1 MAFIAAVLGWIVAII
16 FLAYLVPHTFVAW
29 FYKTQN
35 LKKKYHAQWALVTG
49 ASIGKA
55 MATKLSSQ
63 GLNVVLVSLPDELL
77 DATHAELTERFPD
90 ITLRKVGVDLG
101 APGYMPAVQKAL
113 EDIDVQIAFLNA
125 GYVLTGFFADVPLE
139 RQMANLECNCVNA
152 VQITHVILQN
162 LLDKGLR
169 GCIVYTS
176 SAAAAIPGP
185 FSVLYAATKSFL
197 SSFGASLA
205 AEVRPNGIDV
215 MVFHPSPVAS
225 RFYDK
230 AHKLDS
236 LEFFKKMAVAP
247 EDLPDTV
254 FGSVGRLVW
263 RDVGPTAVGFRLLM
277 KLLDYN
283 LFATLMATFGHL
295 MPDFKRHMKP
305 RTKKAQ

>member
-1 MAFIAAVLGWIVAII
+1 
-16 FLAYLVPHTFVAW
+16 
-29 FYKTQN
+29 
-35 LKKKYHAQWALVTG
+35 
-49 ASIGKA
+49 
-55 MATKLSSQ
+55 
-63 GLNVVLVSLPDELL
+63 
-77 DATHAELTERFPD
+77 
-90 ITLRKVGVDLG
+90 
-101 APGYMPAVQKAL
+101 
-113 EDIDVQIAFLNA
+113 
-125 GYVLTGFFADVPLE
+125 
-139 RQMANLECNCVNA
+139 MANLECNCVNA

-162 LLDKGLR
+162 LVGGRVCVWWVSPATGEPHSYPAGRPPIHCAIAEQCTTLLSTQLDKGLR

-277 KLLDYN
+277 KVGERVD
-283 LFATLMATFGHL
+283 A
-295 MPDFKRHMKP
+295 
-305 RTKKAQ
+305 